1 MKKKFKALVFDLDGT
16 AFPTGKENLPTDK
29 VINAVKEAKK
39 VVSVSIA
46 TARRISS
53 LREIFKIFSLES
65 PSIIM
70 GGTALIDPISEKIVW
85 QKSLDIKTI
94 SKAAEI
100 VKKYPGEIIM
110 GDSPIYDRQKDFN
123 INNCS
128 VIYIRNP
135 SQEIADKIIEEL
147 KSIPDIK
154 YILAPSWI
162 KGWTDVH
169 VTHIEATKQHAV
181 EKLREILGIR
191 KEEMIGVGD
200 NHNDLPLFES
210 VGFKVAMG
218 NAEDILKDKADFI
231 GPTVFEDG
239 LTYVIEKFILNKI

>member
-1 MKKKFKALVFDLDGT
+1 MNKKFKALIFDLDGT
-16 AFPTGKENLPTDK
+16 AFPTGKESRPTDK
-29 VINAVKEAKK
+29 VVNAVKEAKK
-39 VVSVSIA
+39 IVSVSIA

-70 GGTALIDPISEKIVW
+70 GGTTLIDPISEKIVW

-94 SKAAEI
+94 SKVAEI

-110 GDSPIYDRQKDFN
+110 GDGPFYNKQKDFN

-135 SQEIADKIIEEL
+135 SLEIANKIIEEL
-147 KSIPDIK
+147 KSIPNIE

-181 EKLREILGIR
+181 EELRGILGIK

-239 LTYVIEKFILNKI
+239 LAYVIEKFIFHKI